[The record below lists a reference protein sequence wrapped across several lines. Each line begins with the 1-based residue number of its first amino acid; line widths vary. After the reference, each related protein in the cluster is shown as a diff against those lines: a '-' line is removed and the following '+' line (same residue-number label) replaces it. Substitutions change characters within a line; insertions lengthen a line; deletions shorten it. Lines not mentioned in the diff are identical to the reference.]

1 MFGCDDYHSSFSIYE
16 NDRHELLTD
25 KLSLHF
31 FELNKIPHEID
42 PDNRKQLWLQFINA
56 ATEEEFDM
64 LRNADVP
71 EIKACVDKLFM
82 INGDPE
88 IKEQLRQH
96 EKARLDYNTDIFCA
110 RAEGEAIGVAKGR
123 AEIIAKLKRKGF
135 SDAEIQNMISD

>member
-1 MFGCDDYHSSFSIYE
+1 MFSCDNYHSSFSIYE

-42 PDNRKQLWLQFINA
+42 HDDRKQLWLQFINA

-110 RAEGEAIGVAKGR
+110 RDEGEAIG
-123 AEIIAKLKRKGF
+123 IAKERAAMAARLKRLGF
-135 SDAEIQNMISD
+135 SDAEIQKMISD